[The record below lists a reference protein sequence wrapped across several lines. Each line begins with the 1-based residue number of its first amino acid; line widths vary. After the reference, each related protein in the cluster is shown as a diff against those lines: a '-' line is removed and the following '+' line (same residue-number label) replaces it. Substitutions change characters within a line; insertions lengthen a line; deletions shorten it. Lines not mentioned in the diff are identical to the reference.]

1 MVGKVL
7 WRFSSAI
14 CFNSSVAFYIKKKT
28 STDYTTQKCH
38 WNMDWTE
45 EKNISKPIMVAGAAA
60 TWIKGECKLK
70 MSCNCS
76 CPANLSS
83 VATESILI
91 RSLFNP
97 FIIWHELILFQG
109 EGGPSLMTTLLYIF
123 TVYVLKEVSLVKGS
137 GHYTRSSATFFQ
149 IIITHECIQSM
160 FCWKAAKIGPR
171 MILQQPEKS

>member
-1 MVGKVL
+1 
-7 WRFSSAI
+7 
-14 CFNSSVAFYIKKKT
+14 
-28 STDYTTQKCH
+28 
-38 WNMDWTE
+38 
-45 EKNISKPIMVAGAAA
+45 
-60 TWIKGECKLK
+60 

-91 RSLFNP
+91 RSLFDP

-137 GHYTRSSATFFQ
+137 GHYTRSSAAFFQ
-149 IIITHECIQSM
+149 IIITHECIQSILLESCKDWTKNDTSTAREIVAPPSSLSR
-160 FCWKAAKIGPR
+160 FWRSHIPRRAACQRELLRALTSIQAEISTP
-171 MILQQPEKS
+171 M